1 MLSKD
6 QTQEATDG
14 STAIQAAGD
23 VTIINSG
30 LTYSDVRG
38 VALDVFEANFY
49 KLSEVAM
56 RMAKTRAE
64 EVIEKFLSQLQKEHP
79 QGLARANDP
88 DFQYALYTV
97 EREYART
104 GDKELGDLLVD
115 LLVDRTKQDQRN
127 ILQIV
132 LNESLETAPKLTEH
146 QLAALAVIFM
156 FRYTERQG
164 MGSHVILGKYL
175 DDTIQPFIG
184 KLVKSDTCYQ
194 HLDFCGCGSVQ
205 LSQIALES
213 ILLNNYR
220 GLFQKGF
227 EPSEPSTRG
236 VPMALDS
243 VFFTRCLNDPSK
255 LQVNAVSTR
264 DLNQAFDRES
274 VTQDDRAKVLDL
286 FDTGTMTEAEVRQKC
301 VDIRPFM
308 ATLFDV
314 WSNSPMKH
322 FVLTSVGIAIGH
334 ANVKRLIGPFA
345 DLSIWIN

>member
-6 QTQEATDG
+6 QSQEVADG
-14 STAIQAAGD
+14 STAIQAAGN
-23 VTIINSG
+23 VTIITSG

-56 RMAKTRAE
+56 GTAKTRAE
-64 EVIEKFLSQLQKEHP
+64 EVIEKFISKLQKEHP
-79 QGLARANDP
+79 KGLERANDP

-104 GDKELGDLLVD
+104 GDKDLGDLLVD
-115 LLVDRTKQDQRN
+115 LLVDRSKQEQRN

-132 LNESLETAPKLTEH
+132 LNESLETAPKLTEQ

-156 FRYTERQG
+156 FKYTERRG
-164 MGSHVILGKYL
+164 MGNHQVLGTFL
-175 DDTIQPFIG
+175 DDAIQPFVG
-184 KLVKSDTCYQ
+184 KLVKTDTCYQ

-205 LSQIALES
+205 L
-213 ILLNNYR
+213 
-220 GLFQKGF
+220 GH
-227 EPSEPSTRG
+227 
-236 VPMALDS
+236 
-243 VFFTRCLNDPSK
+243 
-255 LQVNAVSTR
+255 
-264 DLNQAFDRES
+264 
-274 VTQDDRAKVLDL
+274 DRAKILSL
-286 FDTGTMTEAEVRQKC
+286 YNTGTMNESEVRQKC

-314 WSNSPMKH
+314 WSASPIKQ